1 MITIEA
7 KIQKFEEVYTKLKG
21 MLHLSDEVM
30 IRLNNKF
37 FESVSLTLT
46 QLSEA
51 IATSN
56 YELIEMLAHSIKGSA
71 GSLCYAEI
79 SDITETLEKHAHV
92 KEDYAYQER
101 YDELL
106 EEFKRV
112 QECYSLW
119 KEKKGF

>member
-1 MITIEA
+1 MITTEA
-7 KIQKFEEVYTKLKG
+7 KIQTFEEVFTKLKG

-46 QLSEA
+46 QLNEA
-51 IATSN
+51 VATTD
-56 YELIEMLAHSIKGSA
+56 YETIEMLAHSIKGSA

>member
-1 MITIEA
+1 MITTEA
-7 KIQKFEEVYTKLKG
+7 KIQTFEEVFTKLKG

-46 QLSEA
+46 QLNEA
-51 IATSN
+51 VATTD
-56 YELIEMLAHSIKGSA
+56 YETIEMLAHSIKGSA

-79 SDITETLEKHAHV
+79 SDITETLEKHAHA